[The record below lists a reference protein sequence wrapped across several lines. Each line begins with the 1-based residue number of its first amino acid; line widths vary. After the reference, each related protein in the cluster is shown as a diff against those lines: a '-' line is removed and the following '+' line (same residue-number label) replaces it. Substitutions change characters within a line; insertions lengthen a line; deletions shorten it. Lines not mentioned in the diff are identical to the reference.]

1 MKLNI
6 KSQPR
11 LPEESQYD
19 KFFNSLVLELNKEGD
34 CFLINE
40 GKGNHSIDW
49 KGLVL
54 KQKGDILNVVK
65 YINMMEINLK
75 SKEIRIFKKLEAREI
90 LLLLK
95 LNELLH
101 RES

>member
-1 MKLNI
+1 
-6 KSQPR
+6 
-11 LPEESQYD
+11 
-19 KFFNSLVLELNKEGD
+19 
-34 CFLINE
+34 
-40 GKGNHSIDW
+40 
-49 KGLVL
+49 
-54 KQKGDILNVVK
+54 
-65 YINMMEINLK
+65 MMEINLK